1 MTQQATPWG
10 AYKRI
15 ADELRGRIESGEFPP
30 GAPLPSE
37 ATLCAQYQVAR
48 GTVRRALAELRS
60 DGLVDAQPG
69 RGRVVH
75 DRASGD
81 SQLLPRYRA
90 IANDLR
96 AQIESGDLKSGDL
109 LPSESALRERYGVAR
124 GTVRQ
129 ALAEL
134 RGAGLVEAVHGKG
147 QFVRLT

>member
-1 MTQQATPWG
+1 VTQRTTPWG

-15 ADELRGRIESGEFPP
+15 ADALRARIESGEFPP

-37 ATLCAQYQVAR
+37 TALCAQYEVAR
-48 GTVRRALAELRS
+48 GTVRRALAELNA
-60 DGLVDAQPG
+60 DGLVDARPG

-75 DRASGD
+75 DRASSD
-81 SQLLPRYRA
+81 VQVLPRYRA

-96 AQIESGDLKSGDL
+96 ALIDSGELKAGDL
-109 LPSESALRERYGVAR
+109 LPSESALTERYGVAR

-134 RGAGLVEAVHGKG
+134 RGAGLVEAVHGRG
-147 QFVRLT
+147 QYVRPT